1 MVKAKDLRQLLERV
15 GNEEDIFINI
25 PPIEQLVENDGLL
38 EIVEV
43 LFDEKNERWIIET
56 EV

>member
-1 MVKAKDLRQLLERV
+1 MVRAKELRKLLERV
-15 GNEEDIFINI
+15 SDDEDIFINI

-43 LFDEKNERWIIET
+43 LFDEKNDRWIVET